1 MEFREWEIG
10 KRRETSSYTRRTAY
24 QRARVDFQRKG
35 RTKFQ
40 QERGKARSLL
50 PYAIAANLRGKT
62 RNRCVNSSETL
73 EPGGGVSERQKHP
86 HMGSPIRIASGWD
99 AASAAQPFSEQ
110 LAQCQKALRSITQ
123 RVLIERRVDAAAA
136 LGETRQDRTQNV
148 RRTPDPGQRRRMNTK
163 GVRGTKFGTGS
174 MEGLVV
180 DWGLG
185 TRGFEDEYEACVT
198 TERVSV
204 EGSGR
209 AGYRMI
215 NTESHGVVLACAQTR
230 RAREDGYNTARTGGV
245 GGEDARRFRT
255 PRVRGELQQL
265 KRSTEHKSGTVK
277 GINFDEGYSKP
288 LELIGM
294 QTSFQC
300 AEYDANVFKKFQ

>member
-40 QERGKARSLL
+40 QERRKARSLL

-110 LAQCQKALRSITQ
+110 LAQCQKDSGEFEVETESLRVRT
-123 RVLIERRVDAAAA
+123 RR
-136 LGETRQDRTQNV
+136 DRTQNA
-148 RRTPDPGQRRRMNTK
+148 RRTPDPGQGRRMNTQ
-163 GVRGTKFGTGS
+163 RS

-180 DWGLG
+180 DWGLE

-215 NTESHGVVLACAQTR
+215 NTESYGVVLACAQTR